1 MSRETEG
8 VRKMMKKKTFRPTL
22 AVLFL
27 ALTFPAGAQQTVRLP
42 TIGWLDHSSPN
53 PEVLRLVELF
63 RKGLRDVGYIE
74 GKNIAIEYRYAQGK
88 TERLSELAAELVRLK
103 VDCIITAGGQP
114 TGAAQRATKT
124 IPIVMAVSGD
134 PVASGFVA
142 SLARPGGNI
151 TGLSIISPELSG
163 KRLEL
168 LKEVVPGLSRVGVLR
183 APKAHGPAW
192 KEVEP
197 AARTLG
203 LKLQPLDVESPDDL
217 IRVFEVAKKGRVEAL
232 LTFPYA
238 LFNRDYRTM
247 IVELAAK
254 HRLPV
259 MYDGTEFLEVGGL
272 MGYGPDISDNFRRAA
287 IFVDKIL
294 KGTKPADLPVEQPK
308 KFEFIINLKA
318 AKQIGLT
325 IPPNV
330 LVRAD
335 KVIK

>member
-1 MSRETEG
+1 MK
-8 VRKMMKKKTFRPTL
+8 RKFTTL
-22 AVLFL
+22 VLGALLL
-27 ALTFPAGAQQTVRLP
+27 ALTYPAEAQQPVRLP

-63 RKGLRDVGYIE
+63 RKGLRDLGYIE
-74 GKNIAIEYRYAQGK
+74 GKSIAIEYRYAEGK

-114 TGAAQRATKT
+114 TEAAQQATKT

-134 PVASGFVA
+134 SVASGFVA

-183 APKAHGPAW
+183 APKSHGPAW

-197 AARTLG
+197 AARSLG
-203 LKLQPLDVESPDDL
+203 LKLQPLDVGSSDDL
-217 IRVFEVAKKGRVEAL
+217 QRAFEVARKGRAEAL
-232 LTFPYA
+232 LTLPYA

-254 HRLPV
+254 NRLPA
-259 MYDGTEFLEVGGL
+259 MYGGTEFHEIGGL

-287 IFVDKIL
+287 VFVDKIL
-294 KGTKPADLPVEQPK
+294 KGTKPGDIPVEQPT
-308 KFEFIINLKA
+308 KFEFVINLKS

-335 KVIK
+335 KVIR